1 MNTEDPKIDKLTREL
16 MRGTTEQPSSSLMDR
31 IMSAVMKEK
40 RLNPRGYVK
49 KLPSLGGLLSVLLVY
64 LLLAGGVFY
73 FLINNPGEAKFL
85 SKEFIQAFPIF
96 LTFAAGISFFFLYSQ
111 LDKWLFQKEKQKT
124 NKGHN

>member
-16 MRGTTEQPSSSLMDR
+16 MQGTTVQPSSSLMGR

-40 RLNPRGYVK
+40 KLNQRGYIK

-85 SKEFIQAFPIF
+85 SKEFLQAFPIF
-96 LTFAAGISFFFLYSQ
+96 LTFAAGISFLFLFSQ
-111 LDKWLFQKEKQKT
+111 LDKWLQRKMRNEK
-124 NKGHN
+124 